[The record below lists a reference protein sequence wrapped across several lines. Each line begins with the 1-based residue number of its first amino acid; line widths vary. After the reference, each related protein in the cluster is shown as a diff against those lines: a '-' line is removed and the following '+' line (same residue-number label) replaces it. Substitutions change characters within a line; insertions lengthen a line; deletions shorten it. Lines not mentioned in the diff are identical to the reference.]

1 MYTRTELPVDKEE
14 IATPDKIKQLDYLKV
29 IWYHT
34 DWWYQS
40 WPFNWLK
47 LREGIRVLGGN
58 TRSPG
63 KTCFIP
69 HHGVY
74 HPNKPGKIR
83 VVFDCSAEFD
93 EQSLNKE
100 LLTGPDLTNQILGV
114 LTRFWQNSIAFM
126 ADIEAMYY
134 QLVVPEHQ
142 QTFIKFLWWNDHN
155 IDEDPVYFAM
165 CVHVFWGA
173 FSASSAN
180 YAYEEHLLT
189 MFRSLE
195 KKQLM

>member
-34 DWWYQS
+34 GWWYQS

-142 QTFIKFLWWNDHN
+142 QTFIKFLWWNDRN
-155 IDEDPVYFAM
+155 IDEDPVDFAM

-189 MFRSLE
+189 MLRSLE

>member
-1 MYTRTELPVDKEE
+1 M
-14 IATPDKIKQLDYLKV
+14 
-29 IWYHT
+29 
-34 DWWYQS
+34 
-40 WPFNWLK
+40 
-47 LREGIRVLGGN
+47 REGIRVLGGN

-100 LLTGPDLTNQILGV
+100 LLTGPDLTSQILGV

-142 QTFIKFLWWNDHN
+142 QTFIKFLWWNDCN
-155 IDEDPVYFAM
+155 IDEDPVDFAM
-165 CVHVFWGA
+165 CVHVF
-173 FSASSAN
+173 
-180 YAYEEHLLT
+180 
-189 MFRSLE
+189 
-195 KKQLM
+195 